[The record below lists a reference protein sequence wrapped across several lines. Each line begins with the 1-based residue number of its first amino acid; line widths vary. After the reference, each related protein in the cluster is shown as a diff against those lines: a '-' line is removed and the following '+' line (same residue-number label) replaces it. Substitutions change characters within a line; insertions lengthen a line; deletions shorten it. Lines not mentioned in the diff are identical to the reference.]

1 MPEKEEIELLT
12 EILEYPNLYSCIQL
26 LSNTLALLK
35 YNHDPKEH
43 HFYFF
48 LKALKDYQSIYIQY
62 YPRLVNSILYILL
75 KYFSE
80 QDKIN
85 EKVLSRILEVLDQS
99 FETQRIGKKND
110 SNFMIFDMNSIV
122 IPFDRKEY
130 FRALFTND
138 FIRSDGEFA
147 RLQKEVISIMYSK

>member
-1 MPEKEEIELLT
+1 
-12 EILEYPNLYSCIQL
+12 
-26 LSNTLALLK
+26 
-35 YNHDPKEH
+35 
-43 HFYFF
+43 
-48 LKALKDYQSIYIQY
+48 
-62 YPRLVNSILYILL
+62 LVNSVLYILL

-80 QDKIN
+80 LDKIN

-110 SNFMIFDMNSIV
+110 SDFMIFDMNSIV

-147 RLQKEVISIMYSK
+147 RLQKEAISIMYSK